1 MQTPPASG
9 HRNRPAFCGCCG
21 QPATSPRGASCDR
34 CRERDRHYRRRYRAK
49 VRRPWRTY
57 LRLAYLWDDA
67 KGRNKGKRIYAT
79 RPEVERRGDGA
90 IVGAD
95 GEPLRKRHGALV
107 TNWND
112 HRAVRTGRQER
123 NPVANLVPE
132 LGPEDLIR
140 LAYQDTIPADER
152 QPEAQTTKCGHARPL
167 RSSKMRV
174 P

>member
-1 MQTPPASG
+1 MA
-9 HRNRPAFCGCCG
+9 
-21 QPATSPRGASCDR
+21 
-34 CRERDRHYRRRYRAK
+34 
-49 VRRPWRTY
+49 
-57 LRLAYLWDDA
+57 RLLEL
-67 KGRNKGKRIYAT
+67 T
-79 RPEVERRGDGA
+79 
-90 IVGAD
+90 

-152 QPEAQTTKCGHARPL
+152 TRRRQLNRARKAIAQLENEGAVTVERGGCGWRILEPRL
-167 RSSKMRV
+167 G
-174 P
+174 